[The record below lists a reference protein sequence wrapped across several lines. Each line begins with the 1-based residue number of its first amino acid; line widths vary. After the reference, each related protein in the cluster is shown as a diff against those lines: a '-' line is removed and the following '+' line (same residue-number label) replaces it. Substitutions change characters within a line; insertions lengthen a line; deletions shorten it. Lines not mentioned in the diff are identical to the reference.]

1 MDEQGRKMSK
11 SIGNTLEPILIT
23 HGGKD
28 KKLYPAYG
36 SDVLRMWVA
45 NCEYTRD
52 VNIGPTVIG
61 RKEKKRLT
69 WVMDDWFN
77 TFVVV

>member
-1 MDEQGRKMSK
+1 MSK

-23 HGGKD
+23 NGGKD

-61 RKEKKRLT
+61 KKKHRRLDR
-69 WVMDDWFN
+69 MIDD
-77 TFVVV
+77 